1 MAKTSLKKELEK
13 QDPEELLRL
22 LTEVARR
29 FPVANM
35 YLTMEFGLENEKIL
49 EKYKK
54 ELKKEYFP
62 TRGHGKARS
71 SKVNRI
77 LKEFCLVAAFQ
88 EDVLE
93 MRWYQLQLA
102 IEYYISYGHDY
113 EPFLNNLCKNWET
126 FWVLARKEGWWSQY
140 ETKFD
145 EVVPA
150 RWKGKFLFQTLDKL
164 KERASVWEEEAEAED
179 V

>member
-1 MAKTSLKKELEK
+1 MAKTTLKKELEK

-35 YLTMEFGLENEKIL
+35 YLTMEFGLESEKIL
-49 EKYKK
+49 EKYRK

-62 TRGHGKARS
+62 TRGYGKARS

-77 LKEFCLVAAFQ
+77 IKEFCQVAAFQ

-102 IEYYISYGHDY
+102 LEYYMTYSRDY
-113 EPFLNNLCKNWET
+113 EPFLNNLFKNWEA
-126 FWVLARKEGWWSQY
+126 FWILARKEGWWSQY
-140 ETKFD
+140 EEKLEAF
-145 EVVPA
+145 VPA
-150 RWKGKFLFQTLDKL
+150 RWKGKFIFQHLDKM
-164 KERASVWEEEAEAED
+164 KEKASVWEEETEEEND
-179 V
+179 